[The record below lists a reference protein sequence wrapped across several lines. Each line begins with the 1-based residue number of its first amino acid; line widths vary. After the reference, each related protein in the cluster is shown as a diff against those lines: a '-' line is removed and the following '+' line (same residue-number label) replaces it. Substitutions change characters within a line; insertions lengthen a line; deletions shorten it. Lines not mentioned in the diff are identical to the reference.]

1 MKNEFRLCGVW
12 KESNWNFVSVVFEK
26 LTKPPQAHPCP
37 VTLSSTGFTNPG
49 QICLTIL
56 CYYLPG
62 ILNHLFTEGQP
73 IRLTLP

>member
-49 QICLTIL
+49 QICLKV
-56 CYYLPG
+56 
-62 ILNHLFTEGQP
+62 Q
-73 IRLTLP
+73 